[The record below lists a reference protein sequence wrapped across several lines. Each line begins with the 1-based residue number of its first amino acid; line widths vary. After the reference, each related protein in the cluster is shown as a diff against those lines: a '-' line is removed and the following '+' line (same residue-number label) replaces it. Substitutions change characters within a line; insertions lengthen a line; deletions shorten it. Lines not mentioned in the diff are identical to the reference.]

1 MHSPL
6 IYETPIIESNK
17 DTVGDTYRSL
27 EEKVNL
33 LNIEVIAMKSSTE
46 DQMLILTQA
55 REDSTLKK
63 SPFYHKSE
71 IAREEIAYLRNKNRT
86 KSCIIQTLLE
96 NGNTQQN
103 NKSLQHLIRV
113 TLKDQINVSKA
124 LKITQQIIR
133 IYPHLIDTK
142 NCQRMIILKTRVILW
157 IM

>member
-33 LNIEVIAMKSSTE
+33 LNIKVIAMKSSTE

>member
-17 DTVGDTYRSL
+17 DTVGDTYHSL

>member
-103 NKSLQHLIRV
+103 NESLQHLIRV

>member
-46 DQMLILTQA
+46 DQMLILKQS

-71 IAREEIAYLRNKNRT
+71 IAREEIANLHNENRT

-96 NGNTQQN
+96 NGNTEQN
-103 NKSLQHLIRV
+103 NRSLQHLIRV
-113 TLKDQINVSKA
+113 TLKDQINMSKA

-133 IYPHLIDTK
+133 IYLHLIDTK
-142 NCQRMIILKTRVILW
+142 NYQRMIILKTRVIPW

>member
-17 DTVGDTYRSL
+17 DTVGDTYHSL

-46 DQMLILTQA
+46 DQMLILTQS

-71 IAREEIAYLRNKNRT
+71 IAREEIAYLHNENRT
-86 KSCIIQTLLE
+86 KSYIIQTLLE
-96 NGNTQQN
+96 NGNTHQN
-103 NKSLQHLIRV
+103 NKSIQHLIRV
-113 TLKDQINVSKA
+113 TLKDQTNMSKA

-133 IYPHLIDTK
+133 IYLHLIDTK
-142 NCQRMIILKTRVILW
+142 NYQRMIISKTRVIPW

>member
-142 NCQRMIILKTRVILW
+142 NCQRMTILKTRVILW

>member
-71 IAREEIAYLRNKNRT
+71 IAREEIAYLHNKNRT